1 MHAQTTTNVTRPGGV
16 KQYCVLEEFLCKPFC
31 RSTRYPEVY
40 IMNADDFPTPDVE
53 IDSIEPETLKGR
65 IDDGESVTLLDTRME
80 SEYEEW
86 RIDGETVESINV
98 PYFEF
103 LEDEID
109 DEVLAQV
116 PDDREVTIVC
126 AKGGSSEY
134 VAGELAERGYDVNHL
149 EEGMNGWA
157 SIYEAVEVEGYDG
170 AGTLLQYQR
179 PSSGCL
185 GYLLVDDGEAA
196 IVDPLRAFTDRYL
209 EDADDLGADLTYA
222 LDTHVHADHISGVRA
237 LAEEGVE
244 GVIPEAAVDRGVTYA
259 DELTTAEDGDTFAV
273 GDATIE
279 AIYTPGHT
287 TGMTSYLVD
296 DSLLATGDG
305 LFVES
310 VARPD
315 LEEGDEGA
323 PDAARLLY
331 ESLQERILSLPDDT
345 LVGGAHFSDA
355 AEPADDG
362 TYTAPIGDLV
372 EDMDALTMDEQEFV
386 DLILSDMPPRPAN
399 YEDIIATNLGQ
410 NDVDDEEAF
419 TLELGPNNCA
429 ASQESLAGD

>member
-1 MHAQTTTNVTRPGGV
+1 MD
-16 KQYCVLEEFLCKPFC
+16 
-31 RSTRYPEVY
+31 
-40 IMNADDFPTPDVE
+40 ADDFPTPDVE
-53 IDSIEPETLKGR
+53 VDSIAPETLKDR
-65 IDDGESVTLLDTRME
+65 IDNGESVTLLDTRME

-86 RIDGETVESINV
+86 RIDGETVESINI

-109 DEVLAQV
+109 EDVLDQV
-116 PDDREVTIVC
+116 PDDREVTVLC

-134 VAGELAERGYDVNHL
+134 VAAELSKRDYDVNQL
-149 EEGMNGWA
+149 EDGMNGWA
-157 SIYEAVEVEGYDG
+157 RIYETVEVEDYDG

-185 GYLLVDDGEAA
+185 GYLVYDDDEAA
-196 IVDPLRAFTDRYL
+196 IIDPLRAFTDRYL
-209 EDADDLGADLTYA
+209 DDAEALGVELQYA
-222 LDTHVHADHISGVRA
+222 IDTHIHADHISGVRA
-237 LAEEGVE
+237 LDEEGVE
-244 GVIPEAAVDRGVTYA
+244 GVIPDAAVDRGVTYA
-259 DELTTAEDGDTFAV
+259 DELTTAEDGDEFAV

-279 AIYTPGHT
+279 TVYTPGHT

-315 LEEGDEGA
+315 LEEGDDGA
-323 PDAARLLY
+323 PDAARMLY
-331 ESLQERILSLPDDT
+331 ESLQERVLSLPDET

-355 AEPADDG
+355 AEPAEDG
-362 TYTAPIGDLV
+362 TYTAPIGQLV
-372 EDMDALTMDEQEFV
+372 DEMAALTMDEDDFV
-386 DLILSDMPPRPAN
+386 ELILSDMPPRPAN

-410 NDVDDEEAF
+410 NAVDDDEAF

>member
-1 MHAQTTTNVTRPGGV
+1 
-16 KQYCVLEEFLCKPFC
+16 
-31 RSTRYPEVY
+31 
-40 IMNADDFPTPDVE
+40 MNADDFPTPEVDVASV
-53 IDSIEPETLKGR
+53 DPESLKDR
-65 IDDGESVTLLDTRME
+65 IDAGEDVTLLDARMQ
-80 SEYEEW
+80 SDYDEW
-86 RIDGETVESINV
+86 RIDGGNVTSINV

-109 DEVLAQV
+109 EGVLDRIPA
-116 PDDREVTIVC
+116 DREVTVLC
-126 AKGGSSEY
+126 AKGGASEY
-134 VAGELAERGYDVNHL
+134 VAGTLAERGYDVDHL
-149 EEGMNGWA
+149 EDGMNGWA
-157 SIYEAVEVEGYDG
+157 SIYEAVEVDGYDG

-185 GYLLVDDGEAA
+185 GYLLYDDGEAA
-196 IVDPLRAFTDRYL
+196 VVDPLRAFTDRYL
-209 EDADDLGADLTYA
+209 ADAAELGVDLTYA
-222 LDTHVHADHISGVRA
+222 LDTHIHADHISGVRDLDA
-237 LAEEGVE
+237 EGVE
-244 GVIPEAAVDRGVTYA
+244 GVVPEAAVDRGVTYA
-259 DELTTAEDGDTFAV
+259 DDLTTAADGDTFQV

-279 AIYTPGHT
+279 AVYTPGHT

-323 PDAARLLY
+323 PAAARTLY
-331 ESLQERILSLPDDT
+331 ESLQERVLTLPDDT
-345 LVGGAHFSDA
+345 LIGGAHFSDA
-355 AEPADDG
+355 AVPADDG

-372 EDMDALTMDEQEFV
+372 AGMDALTMDEDAFV
-386 DLILSDMPPRPAN
+386 ELILSDMPPRPAN

-410 NDVDDEEAF
+410 NAVDDEEAF